1 MADQTIKIK
10 ITGFTYLDSDG
21 KNTAMLNIQNVKVKG
36 VFMWDILS
44 EFFNNEK
51 NAHDIEQRVL
61 HLTPP
66 TKEFSCEFTLE
77 LMEDGNE
84 NLYYQI
90 FGAIEVDI
98 TGDYRFTDEEN
109 NYKEET
115 TL

>member
-51 NAHDIEQRVL
+51 NIHEVEQRVL
-61 HLTPP
+61 HLVHPS
-66 TKEFSCEFTLE
+66 KEFSCEFTIE
-77 LMEDGNE
+77 LLDDGNG
-84 NLYYQI
+84 NLYYNI
-90 FGAIEVDI
+90 LGGIEVGI
-98 TGDYRFTDEEN
+98 TGEYKFTDEEN
-109 NYKEET
+109 NYNEET